1 MDNADRGKGSVSR
14 YLFWTFTLAYIVQ
27 GVVWLLYQ
35 KGLSL
40 IATAVMTALMFVPL
54 LGVLLAGGNLREFGW
69 RPRIRKNLRHILF
82 AWLSPA
88 VLTALGALLYFL
100 IFPEHFDLSGS
111 YLQETAG
118 ASALEQLKAEGITYP
133 AYLAISAVSTVICA
147 PFLNM
152 IAALGEEV
160 GWRGFL
166 YPRLKARYGETRGS
180 LFGGLIWGAWHWP
193 LIWLIGY
200 EYGSDYP
207 GFPVVGMLLFC
218 IFTVVLGFLCDR
230 LCEKSGSI
238 WLPSLFHGAV
248 NAAAGIPLLIC
259 VTGTASA
266 RLLGPAPN
274 GLISGLPFIAA
285 AVFFFV
291 KSARKK
297 PEI

>member
-54 LGVLLAGGNLREFGW
+54 LGVLLAGGSLREFGW

-118 ASALEQLKAEGITYP
+118 ASAIEQLKAEGITYP

-152 IAALGEEV
+152 IAALGED
-160 GWRGFL
+160 
-166 YPRLKARYGETRGS
+166 A
-180 LFGGLIWGAWHWP
+180 A
-193 LIWLIGY
+193 
-200 EYGSDYP
+200 P
-207 GFPVVGMLLFC
+207 G
-218 IFTVVLGFLCDR
+218 
-230 LCEKSGSI
+230 
-238 WLPSLFHGAV
+238 
-248 NAAAGIPLLIC
+248 
-259 VTGTASA
+259 
-266 RLLGPAPN
+266 
-274 GLISGLPFIAA
+274 
-285 AVFFFV
+285 
-291 KSARKK
+291 
-297 PEI
+297 